1 MSLKTYHLTIV
12 FDDTTDNVEY
22 IEEELSEDASTINPE
37 AYIVD
42 IDPDYYDDELIRKLI
57 EHGIVGES

>member
-22 IEEELSEDASTINPE
+22 IEEEMTEDTSTIDAE
-37 AYIVD
+37 AFIID